1 MKVYTAT
8 FLNNNYGSFLQA
20 FALQSKIKEFGRES
34 IIIQQNNK
42 SQYVSLTKRIKRIIK
57 PKKNYSY
64 YRRLKLY
71 LQSKRF
77 SEKYK
82 KIQEFK
88 NKRLDVAYFNGL
100 KDLSNRLSEED
111 ILLAG
116 SDQIWSLALGPL
128 SGWYTFSCDEI
139 PANVKKFSYAASIG
153 LNELTEQQIVQ
164 YREALADFSVVSF
177 REHQAERLLSSS
189 LSCEVRSDID
199 PTLLYDDF
207 FWSKIASER
216 LVDDRYIFIYM
227 LRPDKHLIDIGKA
240 IGKRLNCR
248 VIYTGLMGDHFI
260 GVDTICN
267 AGIEDFISY
276 IKYSEGVITNSF
288 HGTVFSILFKKQF
301 LSVKISGTSSRV
313 DNLMDIVGLNSN
325 YINNNDSIDP
335 FFSYIDYQPIMAK
348 LEAERNKSMEYI
360 RRICGEGV

>member
-20 FALQSKIKEFGRES
+20 FALQSKIKEIGRES
-34 IIIQQNNK
+34 IIIQQNKKN
-42 SQYVSLTKRIKRIIK
+42 QHDSLIMRIKRVIK

-71 LQSKRF
+71 FQNKRF

-82 KIQEFK
+82 KIQAFK
-88 NKRLDVAYFNGL
+88 KQRLDVAYFNGL
-100 KDLSNRLSEED
+100 IDLSNQISEDD

-116 SDQIWSLALGPL
+116 SDQIWSLVLGPL
-128 SGWYTFSCDEI
+128 SGWYTFSCNEI
-139 PANVKKFSYAASIG
+139 PANVKKYSYAASIG
-153 LNELTEQQIVQ
+153 LNELTEQQIME
-164 YREALADFSVVSF
+164 YREALKDFSVVSF
-177 REHQAERLLSSS
+177 REHQAEILLSSS

-199 PTLLYDDF
+199 PTLLYDEDF
-207 FWSKIASER
+207 WGKIASER
-216 LVDDRYIFIYM
+216 LVNDRYIFIYM
-227 LRPDKHLIDIGKA
+227 LRPDKHLIDMGKA

-248 VIYTGLMGDHFI
+248 VIYTGLMGDHFR

-301 LSVKISGTSSRV
+301 LSVRISGTSSRV
-313 DNLMDIVGLNSN
+313 DNLMDIVGLKSN
-325 YINNNDSIDP
+325 YINSNDSIEP
-335 FFSYIDYQPIMAK
+335 FFSRIDYQPVMSK
-348 LEAERNKSMEYI
+348 LETERNKSLEYI
-360 RRICGEGV
+360 RRLCGEGV